1 MIFMLIVTL
10 LEGVLY
16 LRFNRN
22 SNLLSV
28 IVSIYKTDAQKGEW
42 LGS

>member
-1 MIFMLIVTL
+1 MLIVTL
-10 LEGVLY
+10 LEGMFLY
-16 LRFNRN
+16 LRFDHN

-28 IVSIYKTDAQKGEW
+28 IVSVYKTDAQKGEW

>member
-1 MIFMLIVTL
+1 MLTVTL

-16 LRFNRN
+16 LLFNRN

>member
-1 MIFMLIVTL
+1 MLIVTL

-16 LRFNRN
+16 LLFNHN

-28 IVSIYKTDAQKGEW
+28 VSVYKTDAQKGEW